1 MGVDLLSI
9 LSSAGSSLAAHRAAA
24 AVASHNI
31 ENASTPGYA
40 RQQADLTA
48 VTPVDQV
55 VGGFIGA
62 GVRLSNVTQTRDRFL
77 ESQIP
82 AALGGASFSS
92 AEAQSLEAVSA
103 LDPQASG
110 NLGDALAQFYSSL
123 RALNQNAGSAQLR
136 QAAVSSARSLAM
148 AFQRTGSALDDA
160 QRGLDAQLQGKV
172 GEVNQLAADVA
183 RLNGAISTARAG
195 GSEPNDLL
203 DARQKALDRLAE
215 IAGAVQVQDG
225 SGDVNVS
232 IGGRFSIVDGNLAG
246 SLQTVPDPGNGAHF
260 VVRGSP
266 PGSTT
271 PMDLPTGAL
280 GGELGGFLKAR
291 DGVIGTAVTRLDQLA
306 FDLAG
311 AVNAAHQ
318 AGFGLDGVSGR
329 TLFDVGATASG
340 AASRLAVSAAVAAD
354 PRALAAASSAAGL
367 PGDATALQA
376 LLSTERAALSASGL
390 DPTATLGDITSQFG
404 GLTASARAEA
414 DQDGALLDQ
423 LQTMRQSTSG
433 VSIDEEL
440 LSLQKAQRAYEAVA
454 KVIQTSSEMLTTLMN
469 LR

>member
-1 MGVDLLSI
+1 MGIDLLSI
-9 LSSAGSSLAAHRAAA
+9 LSSAGASLAAHRAAA

-40 RQQADLTA
+40 RQQANLEA
-48 VTPVDQV
+48 LVPVDQL

-62 GVRLSNVTQTRDRFL
+62 GVRLSSVTQTKDRFL
-77 ESQIP
+77 EAQIP
-82 AALGGASFSS
+82 AALGSASFSS

-110 NLGDALAQFYSSL
+110 SLGDALASFYSSL
-123 RALNQNAGSAQLR
+123 RALNQNAGSPQLR
-136 QAAVSSARSLAM
+136 QAAVSTARSLAL

-160 QRGLDAQLQGKV
+160 QRGLDAQVQGKI
-172 GEVNQLAADVA
+172 GEVNQLASEVA
-183 RLNGAISTARAG
+183 RLNGAISTARAS

-203 DARQKALDRLAE
+203 DRRQKALDQLAG

-225 SGDVNVS
+225 SGNVNVS
-232 IGGRFSIVDGNLAG
+232 IGGRFSIVDGHLAG
-246 SLQTVPDPGNGAHF
+246 SLQTFPDPANGAHLG
-260 VVRGSP
+260 VRGSP

-271 PMDLPTGAL
+271 TMALPPGAL
-280 GGELGGFLKAR
+280 GGELGGFLAAR
-291 DGVIGTAVTRLDQLA
+291 DGAIATSVQRLDQLA

-311 AVNAAHQ
+311 AINTAHQ
-318 AGFGLDGVSGR
+318 AGFGLDGVTGR
-329 TLFDVGATASG
+329 PLFDVGATATG
-340 AASRLAVSAAVAAD
+340 AASRLAVSAAIAAD
-354 PRALAAASSAAGL
+354 PRRLAAAASAAGL

-376 LLSTERAALSASGL
+376 LLSTERNPMGATGL
-390 DPTATLGDITSQFG
+390 DPTETLGDITSQFG
-404 GLTASARAEA
+404 GKTASARAA
-414 DQDGALLDQ
+414 SDQDGAFSAQ

-440 LSLQKAQRAYEAVA
+440 LSLQRSQRAYEAVA
-454 KVIQTSSEMLTTLMN
+454 KVIQTSSEMLATLLN